1 MRLTTSALAAVL
13 VVASCT
19 GTARTEAGAVQPPSA
34 DSGMDAG
41 RAAELE
47 AAARELV
54 AFLRGQAGLDR
65 VRLADS
71 VTLYL
76 SPEGGGTRTVF
87 TREQLRDPSSWRVA
101 SGGHAYAFAPPA
113 GMTTLTARAGRHF
126 NCREY
131 PLSSRFPELARLPH
145 VGVKMEPGRTGSCLQ
160 TWNVTFVFDPA
171 ARPARLVAA
180 VYDQWEW

>member
-1 MRLTTSALAAVL
+1 
-13 VVASCT
+13 
-19 GTARTEAGAVQPPSA
+19 
-34 DSGMDAG
+34 
-41 RAAELE
+41 
-47 AAARELV
+47 
-54 AFLRGQAGLDR
+54 

-76 SPEGGGTRTVF
+76 SPEGGGTRRAF
-87 TREQLRDPSSWRVA
+87 AREQLRDPSSWRVA

-113 GMTTLTARAGRHF
+113 GVTRLTARAGRHF

-131 PLSSRFPELARLPH
+131 PLSSRFPDLARLPH
-145 VGVKMEPGRTGSCLQ
+145 VGVKLEPERTESCLQ